1 MVIQISAIICTYNR
15 ADYLRKALQSLCEQS
30 LSTDCYEILVVD
42 NHSTDNTKQ
51 IVREEFAHISNLRYF
66 YEPIQGLS
74 QARNLGWQNAL
85 GKYVAYLDDDAIAS
99 PNWLAK
105 IIEIF
110 ETTTPQPGAIGGRV
124 KPIWEAPQPSWLDD
138 NYLPYLTIINW
149 SEVATVLENKN
160 HYIAGA
166 NMAFSKAILALV
178 GGFQVDLGRKG
189 NILLSNEEL
198 FLTNKI
204 KMNGYSIYYHP
215 GIIVEHHVARS
226 RLNQKWFIKRIYWQ
240 GISDAFCLLR
250 EKSYSNQERYKL
262 VKIEIKKLLKKTG
275 DLFFPIDLSKQK
287 INFINKC
294 WLVHKIGYIWGLLK
308 AS

>member
-1 MVIQISAIICTYNR
+1 
-15 ADYLRKALQSLCEQS
+15 
-30 LSTDCYEILVVD
+30 
-42 NHSTDNTKQ
+42 
-51 IVREEFAHISNLRYF
+51 
-66 YEPIQGLS
+66 
-74 QARNLGWQNAL
+74 
-85 GKYVAYLDDDAIAS
+85 
-99 PNWLAK
+99 
-105 IIEIF
+105 
-110 ETTTPQPGAIGGRV
+110 
-124 KPIWEAPQPSWLDD
+124 
-138 NYLPYLTIINW
+138 LTIINW

-262 VKIEIKKLLKKTG
+262 VKIEIKKLFKKTG